1 MSTETNTF
9 GPYRLDELLGRG
21 GMGEVHR
28 AFDTRRNREVA
39 VTDADE
45 LVLTARTVQGTCT
58 SAPVGYGVA
67 VDAAVT
73 R

>member
-1 MSTETNTF
+1 MTEMF
-9 GPYRLDELLGRG
+9 GPYRLLSMIGRG

-45 LVLTARTVQGTCT
+45 LIPTARTVRGTCT